1 MRVTTSDGVSLHVE
15 EAGEGTAILFIHEF
29 GGNHES
35 WEPQLRYFSRRYR
48 CISYAARGY
57 APSDIPQ
64 TIDSYSQSIAMHDAL
79 AVLDG
84 LEIEKAHIVGLSMGG
99 FTAIHLGLNAP
110 QRTLS
115 LTVAGAGY
123 GCEKE
128 KEEYFRNVSLEVADR
143 FESQGAREF
152 SRIYAIGASRVQ
164 YQNKD
169 RRGWQEFA
177 DRLATHSDIGAALT
191 MRGVQALR
199 PSFNDLEEGL
209 RSMQVPTLVV
219 VGDEDDHCLQPGIF
233 LKKVI
238 SACGLAVMPKTGHTL
253 NLEEPAA
260 FNALVSEFFA
270 QVEAGRW
277 TPRDPRANPNQIMRT
292 S

>member
-1 MRVTTSDGVSLHVE
+1 MRVTTRDGVNLHVE

-35 WEPQLRYFSRRYR
+35 WEPQIRYFSRRYR
-48 CISYAARGY
+48 CITYAARGY

-64 TIDSYSQSIAMHDAL
+64 TIDSYSQSIAVDDAL

-84 LEIEKAHIVGLSMGG
+84 LGIEKAHIIGLSMGG
-99 FTAIHLGLNAP
+99 FTAVHLGLNAP
-110 QRTLS
+110 QRALS

-128 KEEYFRNVSLEVADR
+128 NEEYFRNVSLEVADK
-143 FESQGAREF
+143 FEAQGAREF
-152 SRIYAIGASRVQ
+152 SKIYALGASRVQ

-169 RRGWQEFA
+169 PRGWKEFA
-177 DRLATHSDIGAALT
+177 TRLATHSDIGAALT
-191 MRGVQALR
+191 MRGVQAKR
-199 PSFNDLEEGL
+199 PSFIDLEEDL
-209 RSMQVPTLVV
+209 RAMQVPTLVV

-238 SACGLAVMPKTGHTL
+238 PACGLSVMPKTGHTL

-260 FNALVSEFFA
+260 FNALIAEFIA
-270 QVEAGRW
+270 QVEGGQWA
-277 TPRDPRANPNQIMRT
+277 PRDPRANPGQIMRT